1 MKARILMA
9 IAFGSMVTLAIM
21 FAFNAPSGDTI
32 ASTDVQPSDVQPTD
46 VQPTNLA
53 SDDNDLRWKTASAIG
68 LAHWEATKQAIQIV
82 EQGQGKM
89 TLTDKRRPAI
99 RVLGVL
105 RDPAAIPVLCSAV
118 DLHDPLDFVSES
130 GGPFIGDYYPAA
142 GALVEIGKKA
152 ANACVHELGRNISD
166 QRRECLCWVIGRVE
180 GPQVG
185 RFVLKLVIDRENDKW
200 RKARLNEAL
209 SVLEKLFPLVE
220 DVPAK

>member
-1 MKARILMA
+1 MNARILLS
-9 IAFGSMVTLAIM
+9 IAFGSIVTLAIM
-21 FAFNAPSGDTI
+21 FTFNVPSGETI
-32 ASTDVQPSDVQPTD
+32 MSTDVQPTD

-68 LAHWEATKQAIQIV
+68 LAHSEATKQAIQIV

-99 RVLGVL
+99 GVLGAL

-142 GALVEIGKKA
+142 GALAEIGKTA
-152 ANACVHELGRNISD
+152 AIACVRELRMNMSD
-166 QRRECLCWVIGRVE
+166 QRRECFCWVIGRVE

-185 RFVLKLVIDRENDKW
+185 RFVLKLAIDRENDAG
-200 RKARLNEAL
+200 REARLNEAM
-209 SVLEKLFPLVE
+209 SVLEKLFPLE
-220 DVPAK
+220 EQAVPAK